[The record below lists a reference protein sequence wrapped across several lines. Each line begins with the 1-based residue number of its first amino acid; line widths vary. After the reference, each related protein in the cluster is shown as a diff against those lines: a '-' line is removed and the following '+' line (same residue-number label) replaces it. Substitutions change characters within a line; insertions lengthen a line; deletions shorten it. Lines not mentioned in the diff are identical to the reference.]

1 MLTNDNLSPA
11 ALAAVDWAETIP
23 AGFPITAHPD
33 FDKHFG
39 DLLADDLNDAL
50 DELERRAEEHRFHAI
65 DLRNLVRDRNE
76 VGTMTDNFKPPL
88 SPVGS
93 PEFDQQQ
100 NDAAM
105 KRANELIDWVL
116 ARPSIRHPFRSAE
129 FRRAFPDVTPADVRL
144 ALAEVARI
152 AGK

>member
-1 MLTNDNLSPA
+1 
-11 ALAAVDWAETIP
+11 
-23 AGFPITAHPD
+23 
-33 FDKHFG
+33 
-39 DLLADDLNDAL
+39 
-50 DELERRAEEHRFHAI
+50 
-65 DLRNLVRDRNE
+65 
-76 VGTMTDNFKPPL
+76 MTDSFKPPL
-88 SPVGS
+88 SAVGS

-105 KRANELIDWVL
+105 KRANALIAWL
-116 ARPSIRHPFRSAE
+116 FARPSIRHPFQSAE